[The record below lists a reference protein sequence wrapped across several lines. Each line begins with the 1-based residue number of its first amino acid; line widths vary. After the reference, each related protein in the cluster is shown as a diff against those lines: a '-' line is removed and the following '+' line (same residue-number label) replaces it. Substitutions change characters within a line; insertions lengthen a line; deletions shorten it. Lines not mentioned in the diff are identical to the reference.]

1 MPTAAAKTKPGV
13 VVKAYQGDG
22 KTLLAFN
29 LPASA
34 THNLAGFTIQCKPPG
49 QNPYY
54 IYNELQFA
62 DPGKHAQDPKEPAYS
77 SINGPIHKFRW
88 LHVPGQAHQ
97 GLQPVWG
104 KYTYVV
110 TPRYFDA
117 SQSMLPLDPNL
128 SVSVAINVAPFATQN
143 LTLGFTRGYT
153 QSQAFVRHFGLKAAI
168 KPANAGLI
176 FDTNQQSGA
185 NAQGQAYTYED
196 EYVWLGFTAR
206 QKVYEIL
213 DAVLKNKSL
222 RIDAFFYDL
231 SDTNAVQKLL
241 ALAKQ
246 GRIRIILDDAALHH
260 IKPGTRDKK
269 TGKLKT
275 PPAEDQFEE
284 LFKKAKTG
292 KAAILRGHFNRYS
305 HDKVMIVYDGKGA
318 QKVLTGSTNISTTGL
333 YVNSNHVLVFDDRK
347 VANQYAAVFE
357 ESWKDQV
364 KAPAFR
370 KSPLSSAKGFSFT
383 GTVPKT
389 LITFSPHTDAD
400 VQTVLKR
407 VTDRISQ
414 EYKAKNGSVIF
425 AVMELG
431 AGKSTGKGKATAK
444 KTSKKP
450 PQNPVYDLLNKLHKN
465 TTIFSYGVSDNPD
478 GVALYKPGNK
488 TGVLVTGKPVHTRL
502 PAPFN
507 QVPGIG
513 GVGHQIHHKFVVCG
527 FNGNNPVVFCGSSN
541 LAGGGEAANGD
552 NLLMISDGKVAT
564 AFAIEALALV
574 DTFNFLDKYSE
585 EKKKQTGKKPATPP
599 AVKQQAAAS
608 AGWHLSTN
616 DKWVK
621 PYYDSKDLHCADR
634 ELFG

>member
-1 MPTAAAKTKPGV
+1 MATAAAKIKASL

-62 DPGKHAQDPKEPAYS
+62 NPANHAQDPKEPAYS

-88 LHVPGQAHQ
+88 VHVPGQAHQ
-97 GLQPVWG
+97 GLQPAWG
-104 KYTYVV
+104 RYTYVV
-110 TPRYFDA
+110 TPRYFD
-117 SQSMLPLDPNL
+117 SSGSMLPLDLNL
-128 SVSVAINVAPFATQN
+128 GVSVAINVAPFEAQN
-143 LTLGFTRGYT
+143 LALGFTRGYT

-176 FDTNQQSGA
+176 FDSNQQSGA

-196 EYVWLGFTAR
+196 EYMWLGFTAR
-206 QKVYEIL
+206 QRVYEIL
-213 DAVLKNKSL
+213 DATLKNKAL

-241 ALAKQ
+241 KLAKQ
-246 GRIRIILDDAALHH
+246 GRIRIILDDAPLHH
-260 IKPGTRDKK
+260 IKPGTKDKK

-275 PPAEDQFEE
+275 QPAEDQFEE
-284 LFKKAKTG
+284 LFNKAKTG

-318 QKVLTGSTNISTTGL
+318 QRVLTGSTNISTTGL

-347 VANQYAAVFE
+347 VAAKYAEVFE

-370 KSPLSSAKGFSFT
+370 KSFLSSAKGFSFT
-383 GTVPKT
+383 GSVPKS
-389 LITFSPHTDAD
+389 LITFSPHTDVD

-407 VTDRISQ
+407 VTSRISQ
-414 EYKAKNGSVIF
+414 EYKVKNGSVIF

-431 AGKSTGKGKATAK
+431 SQKGKSKAAPK
-444 KTSKKP
+444 SASRP
-450 PQNPVYDLLNKLHKN
+450 PQNPVYNLLNELHKN
-465 TTIFSYGVSDNPD
+465 TKIFSYGVSDNPD
-478 GVALYKPGNK
+478 GIALFKPGNR
-488 TGVLVTGKPVHTRL
+488 TGVLVTGKPIRTRL

-541 LAGGGEAANGD
+541 LAGGGETANGD
-552 NLLMISDGKVAT
+552 NLLMISDRKVAT
-564 AFAIEALALV
+564 AFAIEAVALV
-574 DTFNFLDKYSE
+574 DHFAFLDKYSE
-585 EKKKQTGKKPATPP
+585 QKKKETGKKPATPP
-599 AVKQQAAAS
+599 AVKQQAAVS
-608 AGWHLSTN
+608 AGWHLSPD